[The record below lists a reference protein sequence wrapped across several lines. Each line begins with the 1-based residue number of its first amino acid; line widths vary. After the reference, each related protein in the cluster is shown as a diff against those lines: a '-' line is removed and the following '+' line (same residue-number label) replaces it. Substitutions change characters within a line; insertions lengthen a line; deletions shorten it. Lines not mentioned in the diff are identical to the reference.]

1 MRFTFRQLEYFVAVG
16 EAGSIA
22 LASERISISP
32 PSISTAIG
40 QLESEFGLPLFVRH
54 HAQGLTLT
62 TAGREL
68 FRETKALLEQA
79 NGLHALASELA
90 DQIRG
95 PLSVGCLITV
105 APRILPALRRAFE
118 SAHPHARIRQ
128 HEADHPTLMDLLR
141 RAEIDAAIT
150 YDLEISG
157 DIDFEPL
164 ATLPPYALVAAD
176 HPLADRD
183 AVTLEDLAEVP
194 IVMLDLPHSREYFHA
209 LFRARWLRPE
219 IAERTPHVPTLISL
233 VGNGFG
239 AALLN
244 LPLTSMTSS
253 DGRPVRAV
261 PLAGDHR
268 PMVLGLARMA
278 GTRTSKILDAFAEF
292 CRDVITDSE
301 IPAQAVLSALDQ
313 ACGTVNEAPDE
324 NTDTAVA
331 IPARTASV

>member
-16 EAGSIA
+16 EAGSIS

-32 PSISTAIG
+32 PSISTAIA
-40 QLESEFGLPLFVRH
+40 QLETEFGLPLFVRH

-79 NGLHALASELA
+79 NSLHALASDLG
-90 DQIRG
+90 DQVRG

-118 SAHPHARIRQ
+118 DAHPHTRIRQ
-128 HEADHPTLMDLLR
+128 HEADHAALMDLLR

-157 DIDFEPL
+157 DIDFEAL

-176 HPLADRD
+176 HPLAARER
-183 AVTLEDLAEVP
+183 VTLEELAETP

-209 LFRARWLRPE
+209 LFRARWLRPD

-253 DGRPVRAV
+253 DGRAVRAV

-268 PMVLGLARMA
+268 PMVLGLARMSGA
-278 GTRTSKILDAFAEF
+278 RTSKILAAFAGF
-292 CRDVITDSE
+292 CRDVITDRE
-301 IPAQAVLSALDQ
+301 IPAQADFSAIEGPLN
-313 ACGTVNEAPDE
+313 TPAPSSC
-324 NTDTAVA
+324 DTADDRA
-331 IPARTASV
+331 KADAAPA